1 MNAISRNA
9 TVAASVL
16 MPATFAV
23 VAAGIFITPL
33 DPYVS
38 AVQPRWATEAPT
50 ELLKCYT
57 ESTAPVVGYYLQVG
71 TKNYPIRQVAEWK
84 WKPSGSD
91 TYYELVLEDIKV
103 DI

>member
-1 MNAISRNA
+1 MNAVSRNA
-9 TVAASVL
+9 TVTASVL

-23 VAAGIFITPL
+23 VAADILVTPL

-38 AVQPRWATEAPT
+38 AVQPRWGTEAPT

-71 TKNYPIRQVAEWK
+71 TKNYPIRQVAEWS
-84 WKPSGSD
+84 WRQGGD